1 MVPYTRNVVAVIK
14 MGAYI
19 HGCLFSMGAHYP
31 GGGGGG
37 GGGVTVFTEETYILK
52 SILGSTSKILASF
65 ESSSVVDSKYC
76 NNPIQPKIT

>member
-1 MVPYTRNVVAVIK
+1 MVPYTRNVVTVIK

-37 GGGVTVFTEETYILK
+37 GGYGIHRGDLYI
-52 SILGSTSKILASF
+52 
-65 ESSSVVDSKYC
+65 EKYSW
-76 NNPIQPKIT
+76 